1 MRALRPLS
9 LTLLCAVLV
18 GCTVGPDYHPP
29 QISMPAGFAASSASA
44 TARTE
49 MAPGRDAV
57 DLAEWWR
64 SVKDPELDSLVEQA
78 IKGNLDL
85 EIALTRLQQARTQ
98 GAVALGEALPEI
110 QASGAA
116 GRGTGSDVTRG
127 LVAAPLHAA
136 DNTKGFSQIRQVIG
150 FDAGWEI
157 DLFGKYRREIEA
169 SNYDVQA
176 ATAARNAVLISV
188 VADVV
193 RTYFDLRAFQMRM
206 AVTRQNIATSQ
217 QTLDVVQA
225 RYDRGLTN
233 ELDLTLAK
241 RELATVKAKVA
252 PLASEIDAARYTIA
266 TLLGRYP
273 EDLGKELENPGVIP
287 DLPGEVGTGLPVD
300 LLRRRPDILEAE
312 RQLASAT
319 ARIGVATANLFPHLS
334 LTAAVGFQA
343 GRGAGMSP
351 MTTNPIWSAGPTA
364 YWSLLDFGTLDAL
377 VNVADLQARAQLINY
392 KRTIINAVQEA
403 DTAISRYTAQQDRLR
418 SLGDAVVASQ
428 RAVTLA
434 TERYNRGLTDF
445 LNVSDAERV
454 EYDLEGQY
462 VVAKQAAAV
471 ALVALYKALGGG
483 WEHYGSLPPIRQ
495 PQPAI
500 VAAFRRLLFD
510 NENAE
515 Q

>member
-1 MRALRPLS
+1 
-9 LTLLCAVLV
+9 
-18 GCTVGPDYHPP
+18 
-29 QISMPAGFAASSASA
+29 
-44 TARTE
+44 
-49 MAPGRDAV
+49 
-57 DLAEWWR
+57 
-64 SVKDPELDSLVEQA
+64 
-78 IKGNLDL
+78 
-85 EIALTRLQQARTQ
+85 
-98 GAVALGEALPEI
+98 
-110 QASGAA
+110 
-116 GRGTGSDVTRG
+116 
-127 LVAAPLHAA
+127 
-136 DNTKGFSQIRQVIG
+136 
-150 FDAGWEI
+150 
-157 DLFGKYRREIEA
+157 
-169 SNYDVQA
+169 VQA